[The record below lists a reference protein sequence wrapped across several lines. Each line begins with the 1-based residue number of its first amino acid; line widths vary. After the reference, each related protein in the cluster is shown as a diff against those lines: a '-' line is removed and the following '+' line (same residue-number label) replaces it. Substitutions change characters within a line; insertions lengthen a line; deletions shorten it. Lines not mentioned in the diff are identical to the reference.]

1 MICFNNF
8 TLYTISFLIAV
19 IISLVVIFYNREVE
33 TCKKE
38 LIVRKQP
45 RNEIPIEIK
54 PQEVYPERKY
64 TGPLQAP
71 SSASNIGYVFSSSVV
86 YPLYLYRID
95 KNYYYYVIDSS
106 RNNVKIPIENPKKLE
121 LYDGDPVS
129 IPELGGTFTIK
140 MYEYSGNIYNPFAF

>member
-8 TLYTISFLIAV
+8 TLYTISFLV
-19 IISLVVIFYNREVE
+19 IVIVSLIVFFYDREVE

-38 LIVRKQP
+38 LLKKPI

-64 TGPLQAP
+64 TGPLQSP

-121 LYDGDPVS
+121 LYDGDTVA

>member
-8 TLYTISFLIAV
+8 TLYTISFLVAV
-19 IISLVVIFYNREVE
+19 IVGLVVFFYDREIE
-33 TCKKE
+33 TCRQE
-38 LIVRKQP
+38 LIKKKP

-64 TGPLQAP
+64 TGPLKPPA
-71 SSASNIGYVFSSSVV
+71 SASNIGYIFSSSTV

-95 KNYYYYVIDSS
+95 RNYYYYVIDSS
-106 RNNVKIPIENPKKLE
+106 RNNVKIPIENPKKME
-121 LYDGDPVS
+121 LYDGDTVS
-129 IPELGGTFTIK
+129 IPELGGAFTIK